1 MTNCEV
7 CDQELVEGHFEE
19 TLGICVS
26 CIMIESREDSS
37 KSFLLVFSIFLVGI
51 MFIGSFLSVILNAPS
66 LFADFENQ
74 IFYIIPPLVWCVI
87 SGSGL
92 FILSVVFKSK

>member
-1 MTNCEV
+1 MTICEV

-19 TLGICVS
+19 KLGICVN

-37 KSFLLVFSIFLVGI
+37 KSFLLLFSIFLVGI
-51 MFIGSFLSVILNAPS
+51 MFIGSFLSVILSVPS
-66 LFADFENQ
+66 LFVDFEDQ
-74 IFYIIPPLVWCVI
+74 IFYLFPPFVWCVI

-92 FILSVVFKSK
+92 ICLSVVFKNR

>member
-19 TLGICVS
+19 KLGICVS
-26 CIMIESREDSS
+26 CIMIESREDSY
-37 KSFLLVFSIFLVGI
+37 KSFLILFMILIGGI

-66 LFADFENQ
+66 LFVDFGGHINY
-74 IFYIIPPLVWCVI
+74 FIPPLVWCVI

-92 FILSVVFKSK
+92 IYFSVVFKNR

>member
-26 CIMIESREDSS
+26 CIMIESREDSY
-37 KSFLLVFSIFLVGI
+37 KSFLILFMILIGGI
-51 MFIGSFLSVILNAPS
+51 MFIGSFLSVIFNTPS
-66 LFADFENQ
+66 LFVDFEGH
-74 IFYIIPPLVWCVI
+74 IFYFIPQLVWCVI

-92 FILSVVFKSK
+92 IYFSVVFKNR